1 MHSRSP
7 FLESPE
13 KCLVSFW
20 FEKPS
25 VKLPTASNVQQNMLL
40 SIKTCNKQ
48 SNNTCNCRQKN
59 TCPLNGNCL
68 QSSVVYQATVTQ
80 NDNNTPETY
89 IRLTETDSRTRHRI
103 HTASFRHA
111 KHKNSTELS
120 KHIWTLKNDNID
132 YSISWCV
139 LSSSSPYDSSS
150 KRCNLCLKEKIPDK
164 LPTWSL
170 ITISVTNSYLHAYTE
185 TKRCYAT
192 AEL

>member
-1 MHSRSP
+1 MY
-7 FLESPE
+7 
-13 KCLVSFW
+13 
-20 FEKPS
+20 
-25 VKLPTASNVQQNMLL
+25 N
-40 SIKTCNKQ
+40 KTC
-48 SNNTCNCRQKN
+48 C
-59 TCPLNGNCL
+59 CPSKHAINSPTTHATADKRTLARSTVTAFNL
-68 QSSVVYQATVTQ
+68 QSFI

-139 LSSSSPYDSSS
+139 LSSSSPYVLSSSSPYDSSS

-164 LPTWSL
+164 LPT
-170 ITISVTNSYLHAYTE
+170 
-185 TKRCYAT
+185 
-192 AEL
+192 